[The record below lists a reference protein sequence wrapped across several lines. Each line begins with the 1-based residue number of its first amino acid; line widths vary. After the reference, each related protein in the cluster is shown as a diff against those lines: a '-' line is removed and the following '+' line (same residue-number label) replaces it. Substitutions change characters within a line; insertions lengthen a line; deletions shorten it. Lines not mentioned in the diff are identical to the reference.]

1 MSFTSKPDSL
11 VGVRIGEMSEHKG
24 STLNEDQIKILALLA
39 VGRTEEKIAE
49 QLNISTQAVRM
60 EIDSIL
66 KKINAPN
73 LLQAVLWAALR
84 L

>member
-1 MSFTSKPDSL
+1 MGHYGMSDY
-11 VGVRIGEMSEHKG
+11 KG
-24 STLNEDQIKILALLA
+24 NTLNEDQIKILALLA
-39 VGRTEEKIAE
+39 VGTTEEKIAE
-49 QLNISTQAVRM
+49 QLCISTQAVRM
-60 EIDSIL
+60 EIDTIL

>member
-1 MSFTSKPDSL
+1 M
-11 VGVRIGEMSEHKG
+11 EEHKVN
-24 STLNEDQIKILALLA
+24 TLNDDQIKILALLA
-39 VGRTEEKIAE
+39 VGTAEEKIAG
-49 QLNISTQAVRM
+49 QLCIDTKAVRK
-60 EIDSIL
+60 ETDSIF

>member
-1 MSFTSKPDSL
+1 MSDY
-11 VGVRIGEMSEHKG
+11 KG
-24 STLNEDQIKILALLA
+24 NTLNEDQIKILALLA
-39 VGRTEEKIAE
+39 VGTTEEKIAE
-49 QLNISTQAVRM
+49 QLCISTQAVRI
-60 EIDSIL
+60 EIDTIL

>member
-1 MSFTSKPDSL
+1 MLK
-11 VGVRIGEMSEHKG
+11 IGHDRMVEH
-24 STLNEDQIKILALLA
+24 TVDALTDDQIKILALLA
-39 VGRTEEKIAE
+39 VGTAEEKIAE
-49 QLNISTQAVRM
+49 QLCMSTQAVRV
-60 EIDSIL
+60 ETGSIL

>member
-1 MSFTSKPDSL
+1 MSKHQ
-11 VGVRIGEMSEHKG
+11 GNR
-24 STLNEDQIKILALLA
+24 LNDDQIKLLALLA
-39 VGRTEEKIAE
+39 VGTAEEKIAE
-49 QLNISTQAVRM
+49 QLCISTQTVRM
-60 EIDSIL
+60 ETDHIF

>member
-1 MSFTSKPDSL
+1 MGHYGMSDY
-11 VGVRIGEMSEHKG
+11 KG
-24 STLNEDQIKILALLA
+24 NTLNEDQIKILALLA
-39 VGRTEEKIAE
+39 VGTTEGKIAG
-49 QLNISTQAVRM
+49 QLCISTQAVRM
-60 EIDSIL
+60 EIDTIL

>member
-1 MSFTSKPDSL
+1 MSK
-11 VGVRIGEMSEHKG
+11 HKG
-24 STLNEDQIKILALLA
+24 NTLNDDEIKILALLA
-39 VGRTEEKIAE
+39 VGTREEKIAE
-49 QLNISTQAVRM
+49 QLCMSTQAVRT

-73 LLQAVLWAALR
+73 LFQAVLWAALR

>member
-1 MSFTSKPDSL
+1 MSK
-11 VGVRIGEMSEHKG
+11 HKG
-24 STLNEDQIKILALLA
+24 NTLNDDEIKILALLA
-39 VGRTEEKIAE
+39 VGTTEEKIAE
-49 QLNISTQAVRM
+49 QLCMSTQAIRM

-73 LLQAVLWAALR
+73 LLQAVLWAASR

>member
-1 MSFTSKPDSL
+1 MAD
-11 VGVRIGEMSEHKG
+11 HKG
-24 STLNEDQIKILALLA
+24 NTLNEDQRKILALLA
-39 VGRTEEKIAE
+39 VGTEEEKIAE
-49 QLNISTQAVRM
+49 QLCMSTHAVRM
-60 EIDSIL
+60 EIYSIL

>member
-1 MSFTSKPDSL
+1 MSK
-11 VGVRIGEMSEHKG
+11 HKG
-24 STLNEDQIKILALLA
+24 NTLNDDEIKILALLA
-39 VGRTEEKIAE
+39 VGTTEEKIAE
-49 QLNISTQAVRM
+49 QLCMSTQAVRM

-73 LLQAVLWAALR
+73 LLQAVLWAAWR